1 MPNRTAGTAKGR
13 VDALNDAP
21 PVEADVVTADDI
33 RGKDPHA
40 TAAAMVKANTNGDTT
55 DPAPAF
61 ADLIKIVEHAETLRF
76 EGELL
81 IELYSLLDAA
91 RRQAADCKAVDHE
104 TVNKLMR
111 RVGSWGMKRRIGE
124 GGES

>member
-1 MPNRTAGTAKGR
+1 MPNRTTGTAKGR
-13 VDALNDAP
+13 VDALADTP
-21 PVEADVVTADDI
+21 PVDAEVVTAADLRD
-33 RGKDPHA
+33 KDAHA
-40 TAAAMVKANTNGDTT
+40 AAAAMVKANTNGDTT

-61 ADLIKIVEHAETLRF
+61 ADLIKIVQHAETLRF

-91 RRQAADCKAVDHE
+91 RRQAAECQQVDVE

-124 GGES
+124 DGGS